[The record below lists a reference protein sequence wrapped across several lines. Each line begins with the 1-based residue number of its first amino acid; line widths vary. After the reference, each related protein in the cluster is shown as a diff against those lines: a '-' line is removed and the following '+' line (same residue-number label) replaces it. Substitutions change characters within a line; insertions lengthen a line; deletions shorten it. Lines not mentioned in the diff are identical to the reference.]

1 MGDKKGSASL
11 MNKEKPT
18 VKQCKHCKS
27 EIPYD
32 AKVCPVC
39 RKKQGAPGCLIVV
52 LVVVVLVVI
61 AAFAGGGES
70 NSPQKVESTSG
81 TSQSA
86 SQASQAQSQPEQT
99 VFTVGDTVELNGVK
113 TTLLSAEEY
122 PGKQYMMPTDGNVFL
137 VCQFEIEN
145 DSSAEINVSSMVSF
159 NAYCDDYSVNLS
171 VTGEMLED
179 SWKSLDGTVA
189 PGKKI
194 NGVIAYEIPQDWQK
208 MEISYTPSFWSGHD
222 VQFEINK

>member
-1 MGDKKGSASL
+1 

-99 VFTVGDTVELNGVK
+99 VFTVGDAVELNGVK

>member
-1 MGDKKGSASL
+1 

-18 VKQCKHCKS
+18 VKQCKQCKHCKS

-70 NSPQKVESTSG
+70 STPQKVESTSG

-99 VFTVGDTVELNGVK
+99 VFTVGDAVELNGVK

>member
-1 MGDKKGSASL
+1 
-11 MNKEKPT
+11 MNKEKPA

-61 AAFAGGGES
+61 AAFAGSGES
-70 NSPQKVESTSG
+70 STPQKVESTSG

-86 SQASQAQSQPEQT
+86 SQAGEARSQPEQT
-99 VFTVGDTVELNGVK
+99 VFTVGDAVELNGVK

-145 DSSAEINVSSMVSF
+145 DSSAEITVSSMVSF

-179 SWKSLDGTVA
+179 SWKTLDGTVA

-208 MEISYTPSFWSGHD
+208 MEISYTPSYWSGHD

>member
-1 MGDKKGSASL
+1 

-159 NAYCDDYSVNLS
+159 NAYCDDYSVSLS
-171 VTGEMLED
+171 ITGEMLED

-189 PGKKI
+189 PGKI
-194 NGVIAYEIPQDWQK
+194 IIGVIAY
-208 MEISYTPSFWSGHD
+208 
-222 VQFEINK
+222 

>member
-1 MGDKKGSASL
+1 MPRL
-11 MNKEKPT
+11 PEK
-18 VKQCKHCKS
+18 
-27 EIPYD
+27 
-32 AKVCPVC
+32 AG
-39 RKKQGAPGCLIVV
+39 GAGLPDCG
-52 LVVVVLVVI
+52 
-61 AAFAGGGES
+61 AGGGCAGGDRRVCGGRRKQFA
-70 NSPQKVESTSG
+70 PKG

-86 SQASQAQSQPEQT
+86 SQASQAQPQPEQT

-137 VCQFEIEN
+137 VCQFEIAN

-159 NAYCDDYSVNLS
+159 NAYCDDYSVSLS
-171 VTGEMLED
+171 ITGEMLED

>member
-1 MGDKKGSASL
+1 MS
-11 MNKEKPT
+11 KEKPT

-70 NSPQKVESTSG
+70 STPQKVESTSG
-81 TSQSA
+81 NSQSA
-86 SQASQAQSQPEQT
+86 SQAGEAQPQPEQT
-99 VFTVGDTVELNGVK
+99 VFTVGDAVELNGVK

-145 DSSAEINVSSMVSF
+145 DSSAEITVSSMVSF

-208 MEISYTPSFWSGHD
+208 MEISYTPSYWSGHD